1 MKKFL
6 LFFAL
11 LLVTIFSNGQVITM
25 EYDTTFFR
33 SDKIVKDIKY
43 YNHFWNKYS
52 SNIVHWANGM
62 KSVFPKDE
70 NDRLGFTYIFKTN
83 APIDIDKAKKIC
95 TDWYDETFPY
105 CQIFSIDKSDN
116 CIKGKGKYEYLSEL
130 QILSGKRVT
139 NHALIDIVIRIK
151 DNRIKFEVIGRQY
164 QYYIEYSGKNK
175 TIINYYMLG
184 SVFPFVEEYKIYN
197 YSETAES
204 YVNSQN
210 VFAES
215 YVKFCNR
222 TILLACSF
230 LDYLNKN
237 LPSYN
242 IQEDDDW

>member
-1 MKKFL
+1 MKKIL
-6 LFFAL
+6 LFAL

-25 EYDTTFFR
+25 EYDTTYFR

-130 QILSGKRVT
+130 QIMSGKRVT

-151 DNRIKFEVIGRQY
+151 IKDTYSDRVKLQDSLLLLQKMSAPMDLVFLVKARLKKLGKKDNF
-164 QYYIEYSGKNK
+164 
-175 TIINYYMLG
+175 
-184 SVFPFVEEYKIYN
+184 
-197 YSETAES
+197 
-204 YVNSQN
+204 
-210 VFAES
+210 
-215 YVKFCNR
+215 
-222 TILLACSF
+222 
-230 LDYLNKN
+230 
-237 LPSYN
+237 
-242 IQEDDDW
+242 